1 MVGLI
6 LPKNIRQTIV
16 GVAIA
21 FTSGFLFTINRAI
34 FEALNLNITDVLLLR
49 YFLQTVLLLAI
60 ISCPMLLT
68 SQQHQPIAD
77 KQHKWWIDDVN
88 EGKSVLKIRALLIFQ
103 GVCDGLNHTFQMV
116 SVTLMPLGDS
126 SALIFS
132 APLSTVILSR
142 IFLKTRLRL
151 YKLCCV
157 FIVMTGIILIVRPS
171 VVFGYLERETEQGVK
186 KPTETTI
193 LKEPFSNV
201 NQTIFKE
208 YVKYDKYYF
217 YGALAALAASIAR
230 GLVNVTTSYLFDSTT
245 TMSAKLIGLY
255 QGFGGIFIAFLF
267 LPFEFNEFINFN
279 VNINLTELVGLHV
292 ISIFA
297 IAATL
302 MLNKS
307 IQYLGP
313 TLESFVRSADVI
325 IAYLIQILFF
335 HTVSQYLSFI
345 GASCIIFAIML
356 IAVEDAIVN
365 RLPMNVIR
373 DIL

>member
-60 ISCPMLLT
+60 ISCPMLQT
-68 SQQHQPIAD
+68 SQQYQSLDD

-88 EGKSVLKIRALLIFQ
+88 EGRSVLKIRALLIFQ

-157 FIVMTGIILIVRPS
+157 VIVMTGIILIVRPS

-186 KPTETTI
+186 
-193 LKEPFSNV
+193 
-201 NQTIFKE
+201 
-208 YVKYDKYYF
+208 
-217 YGALAALAASIAR
+217 
-230 GLVNVTTSYLFDSTT
+230 
-245 TMSAKLIGLY
+245 
-255 QGFGGIFIAFLF
+255 
-267 LPFEFNEFINFN
+267 
-279 VNINLTELVGLHV
+279 
-292 ISIFA
+292 
-297 IAATL
+297 
-302 MLNKS
+302 
-307 IQYLGP
+307 
-313 TLESFVRSADVI
+313 
-325 IAYLIQILFF
+325 
-335 HTVSQYLSFI
+335 
-345 GASCIIFAIML
+345 
-356 IAVEDAIVN
+356 
-365 RLPMNVIR
+365 
-373 DIL
+373 